1 MTSTE
6 NMRDGWQE
14 TQAQTALATQI
25 LRDKDDY
32 LEGAG
37 RDIGR
42 QINAHERELFVSCD
56 PGEAMQQQFDHL
68 HPSFITV
75 HDVATTS
82 SRKLLA
88 GVAAA
93 AGGSVQRLII
103 RRQGYGTPL
112 ATIEFIDL
120 PTQDGSTLRLYTT
133 DCDADSAQRHAI
145 ARALMSYSRLAV
157 VLVGELPPHA
167 IEAAFRPLRDDLVSG
182 GWRNREMLLLPLA
195 TASAVAKQ
203 GSEIARG
210 TAVNLRTTPQ
220 VTRPADAW
228 NFIHGTWTRLAELDR
243 PSAPPSRPMPP
254 AASRASA
261 EPLGM
266 RPMPAVPT
274 AAARA
279 EQPVVA
285 GPAMV
290 LERYVQKLC
299 ELTGMVGA
307 CVFDMGSGR
316 VLAHAGSGP
325 SPSELATQGAELLAT
340 LIATSRT
347 MGFGHAIPEAAI
359 TLGSHHLLLRA
370 VPRHPGL
377 ALHAVLDK
385 AQANLTLARLQVLRL
400 DSVFEEP
407 AAA

>member
-1 MTSTE
+1 MTSTD
-6 NMRDGWQE
+6 NTRDGWQE
-14 TQAQTALATQI
+14 TQAQTALPTQI

-32 LEGAG
+32 LEGVD

-42 QINAHERELFVSCD
+42 QISANERELFVSCD

-68 HPSFITV
+68 HPSYIAV
-75 HDVATTS
+75 HDLGTTS

-93 AGGSVQRLII
+93 ANGVVQRLVI

-112 ATIEFIDL
+112 ATIEFADL
-120 PTQDGSTLRLYTT
+120 PTQDGQPLRLYTT
-133 DCDADSAQRHAI
+133 DCDADTGQRHAI
-145 ARALMSYSRLAV
+145 ARVLLSYSRLAV
-157 VLVGELPPHA
+157 GMVGELPPHA

-203 GSEIARG
+203 GLEIARG
-210 TAVNLRTTPQ
+210 TGVNLRTTPQ

-228 NFIHGTWTRLAELDR
+228 NFIHGPWARLPEQERPAAPPPR
-243 PSAPPSRPMPP
+243 PSPPQMARP
-254 AASRASA
+254 AAD
-261 EPLGM
+261 PLGM
-266 RPMPAVPT
+266 RRMPAVP
-274 AAARA
+274 RA
-279 EQPVVA
+279 TPPELPVVS

-290 LERYVQKLC
+290 LERYVGKLC

-316 VLAHAGSGP
+316 VVAYAGSGP
-325 SPSELATQGAELLAT
+325 EPAELATQGADLLAT

-407 AAA
+407 AAP

>member
-1 MTSTE
+1 MSTD

-32 LEGAG
+32 LEGDG

-42 QINAHERELFVSCD
+42 QISAHERELFVSCD

-68 HPSFITV
+68 HPSFIAV

-82 SRKLLA
+82 ARKLLA

-93 AGGSVQRLII
+93 ANGSVQRLII

-133 DCDADSAQRHAI
+133 DCDADTGQRHAI
-145 ARALMSYSRLAV
+145 ARVLMSYSRLAV

-167 IEAAFRPLRDDLVSG
+167 IEAAFRPLRDDIVSG

-203 GSEIARG
+203 GLEIARG

-228 NFIHGTWTRLAELDR
+228 NFIHGTWTRLVEQDR
-243 PSAPPSRPMPP
+243 PATPAGRPMSPAPSRG
-254 AASRASA
+254 

-266 RPMPAVPT
+266 RPMPVVPS

-279 EQPVVA
+279 EQPVVT

-307 CVFDMGSGR
+307 CVFDMGTGR
-316 VLAHAGSGP
+316 VVAYAGSGP
-325 SPSELATQGAELLAT
+325 EPSELATQGADLLAT
-340 LIATSRT
+340 LVGTSRA

-359 TLGSHHLLLRA
+359 TLGAHHLLLRA